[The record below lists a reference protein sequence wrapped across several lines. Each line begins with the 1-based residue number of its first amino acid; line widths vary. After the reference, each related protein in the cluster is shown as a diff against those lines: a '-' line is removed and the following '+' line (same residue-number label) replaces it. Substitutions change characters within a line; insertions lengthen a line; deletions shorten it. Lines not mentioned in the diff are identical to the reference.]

1 MRRIEQD
8 FMIVN
13 LTNREVGV
21 LKTVG
26 ERECVATVKLVEGA
40 DEADNMWLIE
50 QVKILYQQY
59 YTRVGEYK
67 NRIAKGQ
74 GEGE

>member
-13 LTNREVGV
+13 LAAREVGV
-21 LKTVG
+21 LKTIG
-26 ERECVATVKLVEGA
+26 EREFVATVKLENGA

-50 QVKILYQQY
+50 QVKLLYQQY
-59 YTRVGEYK
+59 YARVGDYK
-67 NRIAKGQ
+67 NRSAQGK